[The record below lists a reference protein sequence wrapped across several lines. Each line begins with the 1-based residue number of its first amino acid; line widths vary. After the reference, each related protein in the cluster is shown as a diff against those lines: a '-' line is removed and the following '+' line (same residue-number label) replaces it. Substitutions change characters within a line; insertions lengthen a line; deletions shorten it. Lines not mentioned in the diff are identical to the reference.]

1 MIQLSTRE
9 EVERTTRGR
18 TTLSSRILGGL
29 ASSIGSGI
37 ISSLLDD
44 PLEGAGEYAR
54 IAMADHSGILRNWLT
69 EFFDVLTVDE
79 LNKPDPITG
88 YVPDALINQLIK
100 SLYLTAQLG
109 MLIGSDIAEEL
120 VLELLQ
126 EGYSQAIQ
134 FSLGGALQTTMS
146 VYRGGYPFTPD
157 ELSALFPLHKYFDDK
172 FLSFFAAES
181 GSNVPTLLGRIMTGY
196 YTTLIEEHTELRT
209 LITDNERRAIDNILR
224 PYEVCLDYLATQ
236 INDMFASEIQQLEY
250 AVSVLSEQ
258 AERGIAR
265 IQELIIELKTAIA
278 HFDLGV
284 ISETDLLMVTSE
296 NLAEA
301 DVVLDSFEK
310 LVQMFL
316 PAIKPINSGK
326 VQPTIRTYY
335 SMLRRKN
342 NIMNKIRKA
351 VEQYKPE
358 EDLQKWLLAHYNL
371 LAYRASVNTA
381 KGVLATD
388 IVFPEPQLPD
398 FPLPHLSVTSTNF
411 DIQILSDITTEL
423 TESGISNLIIL
434 DAFIESVV
442 EIQLIEATITT
453 IELFATVS
461 SIIETSVLGEGLA
474 GLFVIITLLHPTVF
488 VRQFVITSIVDL
500 VVPLLV
506 LSISISTAIGLVI
519 SLEVLIST
527 VIESVILI
535 TKYRIGAIASPVV
548 TISIGGWTRR
558 VGSNTYTTELHTAID
573 ELYVSV
579 PSVIDS
585 DYIRSSSLQPGQT
598 DSYTC
603 RLHKIATAS
612 SYVLQLRARGNVIT
626 VNSIQYYTTLKIF
639 VNGTQVGII
648 SALGTSFS
656 NYSFPVS
663 SSVIDDPNSTNVQLV
678 AEALPA
684 DLNTTATR
692 YADVSWLR
700 LEADIPFI

>member
-1 MIQLSTRE
+1 
-9 EVERTTRGR
+9 
-18 TTLSSRILGGL
+18 
-29 ASSIGSGI
+29 
-37 ISSLLDD
+37 
-44 PLEGAGEYAR
+44 
-54 IAMADHSGILRNWLT
+54 
-69 EFFDVLTVDE
+69 
-79 LNKPDPITG
+79 
-88 YVPDALINQLIK
+88 
-100 SLYLTAQLG
+100 
-109 MLIGSDIAEEL
+109 
-120 VLELLQ
+120 
-126 EGYSQAIQ
+126 
-134 FSLGGALQTTMS
+134 
-146 VYRGGYPFTPD
+146 
-157 ELSALFPLHKYFDDK
+157 
-172 FLSFFAAES
+172 
-181 GSNVPTLLGRIMTGY
+181 
-196 YTTLIEEHTELRT
+196 
-209 LITDNERRAIDNILR
+209 
-224 PYEVCLDYLATQ
+224 
-236 INDMFASEIQQLEY
+236 
-250 AVSVLSEQ
+250 
-258 AERGIAR
+258 
-265 IQELIIELKTAIA
+265 
-278 HFDLGV
+278 
-284 ISETDLLMVTSE
+284 
-296 NLAEA
+296 
-301 DVVLDSFEK
+301 
-310 LVQMFL
+310 
-316 PAIKPINSGK
+316 
-326 VQPTIRTYY
+326 
-335 SMLRRKN
+335 
-342 NIMNKIRKA
+342 
-351 VEQYKPE
+351 
-358 EDLQKWLLAHYNL
+358 
-371 LAYRASVNTA
+371 
-381 KGVLATD
+381 
-388 IVFPEPQLPD
+388 
-398 FPLPHLSVTSTNF
+398 
-411 DIQILSDITTEL
+411 
-423 TESGISNLIIL
+423 
-434 DAFIESVV
+434 V

-558 VGSNTYTTELHTAID
+558 VDSNTYTTELHTAID